1 MSGRSLR
8 GMAAAFLLVVPV
20 VDAAGPG
27 ADRKAPTTP
36 TNLAVTGKTAYSV
49 SFSWGASTDNSSF
62 SYRIVNQSWGTSV
75 VVPST
80 QTTFTWT
87 ASNLYPLQTYAFYVV
102 AVDAAGNWSKTSN
115 TVSTTLLRDTTTPAA
130 PQASL
135 SDNGPT
141 HLSLAWT
148 VQDDDPSPTVLVF
161 MDGSLLA
168 YGDEDNALI
177 VPLLAP
183 QTTHTFTLQARDSGG
198 NVSSMSAPLT
208 ATTEAS
214 DPNDHTPPTAP
225 ANLWGGAI
233 ENCEVMLHWE
243 ASSDAVTPAQFLRYD
258 VFVNGRHLDSTTL
271 GYTQADEYGVAD
283 GENLFEVVALDE
295 AGNASAPASATFE
308 LVGCVVQ

>member
-1 MSGRSLR
+1 
-8 GMAAAFLLVVPV
+8 MAAAFLLVVPV
-20 VDAAGPG
+20 VDAAGPS

-75 VVPST
+75 VVPSS

-148 VQDDDPSPTVLVF
+148 GPGRRSQP
-161 MDGSLLA
+161 DGPGLHGRIPARLRRRGQCA
-168 YGDEDNALI
+168 HR
-177 VPLLAP
+177 PLLAP

-233 ENCEVMLHWE
+233 ENCEVMLHWG

-258 VFVNGRHLDSTTL
+258 VFVNGRHIDSTTL
-271 GYTQADEYGVAD
+271 GYTQVDEYGVAD
-283 GENLFEVVALDE
+283 GQNRFEVVALDE